1 MEIQQNVVR
10 FPTRPI
16 VLVLALLSVL
26 ALALTAV
33 YVLRSSAPSQN
44 PGADRPVVTACTGM
58 VPDAQERCE
67 RIMAEQQSKAEATH
81 GH

>member
-1 MEIQQNVVR
+1 MEIRQNIVR

-16 VLVLALLSVL
+16 AFVLVVLSVL
-26 ALALTAV
+26 ALALTAF
-33 YVLRSSAPSQN
+33 YVFRTGAPSQN
-44 PGADRPVVTACTGM
+44 LGNDRPVVTACSGL

-67 RIMAEQQSKAEATH
+67 SIMAAQQSKAEATH